1 MSEYLGDCLLRQ
13 LDIAWKLASYHLDGL
28 TTEDC
33 LWRPAERG
41 PHVRSEE
48 GRWTLDW
55 PPDEDY
61 RAGPPNIAWIGW
73 HMLFWWSMAL
83 DWNFGSATLQ
93 REEVAWPGEADRLRR
108 ELETLYDKW
117 RGELEA
123 RDDAALQ
130 SAEHVRWP
138 FAERPLVDLFAW
150 ANIELT
156 KNAAEIGYVRFLKGA
171 ADAQTSSTKRP

>member
-1 MSEYLGDCLLRQ
+1 MTEYLGDCLLRQ
-13 LDIAWKLASYHLDGL
+13 LDIAWKLARYHLDGL
-28 TTEDC
+28 TTDDC

-41 PHVRSEE
+41 LHVYCEG

-55 PPDEDY
+55 PPKEEY
-61 RAGPPNIAWIGW
+61 GAGPPNIAWIGW

-83 DWNFGSATLQ
+83 DWNFGSTTLN
-93 REEVAWPGEADRLRR
+93 REDVAWPGDADVLRR

-123 RDDAALQ
+123 LDDEALQ
-130 SAEHVRWP
+130 APRARWP
-138 FAERPLVDLFAW
+138 VAGRTLGDLFAW

-156 KNAAEIGYVRFLKGA
+156 KNAAEIGYARFLRGGLDQA
-171 ADAQTSSTKRP
+171 